1 MLYPLFFEPVYK
13 NIIWGGRRLEE
24 VFHRDLPPG
33 NAAESWEVCC
43 HRDGMSIV
51 SNGPLKGKSLEYIMK
66 EYKGKLTGDKFSYLD
81 RFPLLIKFID
91 AQDNLSVQVHPRDDY
106 ALINEKDLGKTE
118 MWYILDAKEN
128 ARIIYGIKKNITREE
143 FKKALTSGSLERL
156 LNFVPVKKG
165 DSIFIPSGTVHAIL
179 DGIVIAEIQQNSN
192 TTYRVYDW
200 NRRDKYGK
208 SRELHIEKALEVI
221 NFDFQG
227 SLQPLQETNLGTNK
241 ITKLVECQYFNVQ
254 KIEIQKEYQ
263 EDTLLKEMH
272 IYTCIEGNGYI
283 TYNSVEYSITPG
295 DTLLI
300 PACLGPYKLTGTLTL
315 LKTS

>member
-24 VFHRDLPPG
+24 IFHRELPPG

-51 SNGPLKGKSLEYIMK
+51 SRGPLKGKSLEYLME
-66 EYKGKLTGDKFSYLD
+66 EYSDKLTGTKFSSLD

-91 AQDNLSVQVHPRDDY
+91 AQDKLSLQVHPEDDY
-106 ALINEKDLGKTE
+106 AIINENDLGKTE
-118 MWYILDAKEN
+118 MWYVVEAKEN
-128 ARIIYGIKKNITREE
+128 AQIIYGTKKNITKEE
-143 FKKALTSGSLERL
+143 FKNALINRKLENL

-208 SRELHIEKALEVI
+208 PRELHIEKALDVI
-221 NFDFQG
+221 NFDFYG
-227 SLQPLQETNLGTNK
+227 SITDKPKINLGENQ
-241 ITKLVECQYFNVQ
+241 ITRLAKCQHFHVH
-254 KIEIQKEYQ
+254 KIEIQREYK
-263 EDTLLKEMH
+263 DNTLGEEMH
-272 IYTCIEGNGYI
+272 LYTCIEGNGII
-283 TYNSVEYSITPG
+283 TYNNIEYSITPG

-300 PACLGPYKLTGTLTL
+300 PAYLGPYKLTGTLTL